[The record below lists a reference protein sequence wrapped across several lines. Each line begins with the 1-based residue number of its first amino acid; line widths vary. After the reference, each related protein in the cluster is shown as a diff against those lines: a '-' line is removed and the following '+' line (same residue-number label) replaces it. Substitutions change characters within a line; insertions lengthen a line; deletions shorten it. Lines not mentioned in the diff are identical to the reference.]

1 MLKERVEL
9 LAIGEAIGY
18 PRLGIG
24 HRDGKKLAIK
34 AGQPG
39 WEQFCGHAHTTRIP
53 AALRIGRILRDNGVM
68 PYNPRETPRE
78 VEVSGNQVKAYST
91 EEVPFPDGT
100 ATRHIVRTHTVV
112 ALDDPID
119 EMVKPKRSSAAI
131 RQQRWREKQ
140 KIAKS

>member
-53 AALRIGRILRDNGVM
+53 AALRIGRILRDNGVT
-68 PYNPRETPRE
+68 PYNPPRGDAHVVTPQV
-78 VEVSGNQVKAYST
+78 VEENV
-91 EEVPFPDGT
+91 EEPQPEM
-100 ATRHIVRTHTVV
+100 TVG
-112 ALDDPID
+112 LDLVESFFDPKPD

-131 RQQRWREKQ
+131 RQARWREKQ
-140 KIAKS
+140 KQAHA